1 MTLPKLLQ
9 RLPGG
14 ARSAGGTRSLPQLV
28 AWLFIALVALFLT
41 HPTAEQH
48 SVFDG
53 PLPLPAELEPLLPLQ

>member
-1 MTLPKLLQ
+1 MTLPKLFYWIA
-9 RLPGG
+9 G
-14 ARSAGGTRSLPQLV
+14 SAAFRGSA

-41 HPTAEQH
+41 HPTAQQH